1 MKIQGLILDMDGVI
15 WRDREPIGNLPVIFK
30 EIGRRG
36 LRVTLA
42 TNNATQTPEKF
53 LEKLAGFGVQL
64 EPWQFVTSAQAT
76 AEFLAHK
83 HPAGGPVYIIGE
95 QGLVD
100 SLSKYGFFQ
109 DDTAPLAVIA
119 GMDRQLT
126 YKKLAQ
132 AGLLIRSGVFFI
144 GTNPDRTLPTPEG
157 LIPGAGSILAALEA
171 ATDVRP
177 HLIGKPAPE
186 MYRVALQRLGTLPEE
201 TLVVGDRVETD
212 IAGAQELGC
221 RTALV
226 LTGATSRD
234 AAVLWQPK
242 PDFICEDLAQVIH
255 QLPEINYGDE

>member
-15 WRDREPIGNLPVIFK
+15 WRDREPIGNLPAIFK
-30 EIGRRG
+30 EISRRG

-42 TNNATQTPEKF
+42 TNNATLTPEKF
-53 LEKLAGFGVQL
+53 QMKLAGFGVQL
-64 EPWQFVTSAQAT
+64 EPWQFVTSAQAA
-76 AEFLAHK
+76 AEYLAHK

-95 QGLVD
+95 QGLVE
-100 SLSKYGFFQ
+100 SLNRYGFFQ
-109 DDTAPLAVIA
+109 DDQAPLAVIA

-132 AGLLIRSGVFFI
+132 AGLLIRAGVFFI

-157 LIPGAGSILAALEA
+157 LIPGAGSILAALVA
-171 ATDVRP
+171 ATDVQP

-186 MYRVALQRLGTLPEE
+186 MYRVALQRLGTRPDE

-226 LTGATSRD
+226 LTGATSLD
-234 AAVLWQPK
+234 AAELWEPK
-242 PDFICEDLAQVIH
+242 PDYLCANLTEVIN
-255 QLPEINYGDE
+255 QLPETTYGDK